1 MSLFHRVQ
9 FKKPDP
15 LDDGTADEIAHEKR
29 EAAIDLLNDD
39 TQGLIDFWDE
49 VHKNLKKDTQN

>member
-15 LDDGTADEIAHEKR
+15 LDDGTADEIAQQKN
-29 EAAIDLLNDD
+29 EAAINLHDDD
-39 TQGLIDFWDE
+39 TQGIVAFWED
-49 VHKNLKKDTQN
+49 VSKTFKKEQK

>member
-15 LDDGTADEIAHEKR
+15 LDDGTAEEIVREKS
-29 EAAIDLLNDD
+29 EAAIDLMSDG
-39 TQGLIDFWDE
+39 TQGLVDFWDQ
-49 VHKNLKKDTQN
+49 VHKDLKKDS